1 MGWGEAPSHRIPW
14 GLRGDEGMTGVEEMY
29 EVLCQIGPVE
39 LES

>member
-1 MGWGEAPSHRIPW
+1 MREASSHRIPW
-14 GLRGDEGMTGVEEMY
+14 GLTGDEGMTGAEETE